1 MEAGYF
7 IMTWLFLGILG
18 VFVMG
23 MGYLCC
29 TSPIAG
35 FICVLSLVFMFITCG
50 DVQKELEE
58 KERKR

>member
-1 MEAGYF
+1 
-7 IMTWLFLGILG
+7 MTWFFLGVLG
-18 VFVMG
+18 VFVVG

-35 FICVLSLVFMFITCG
+35 FICVLSLVFMFITCS
-50 DVQKELEE
+50 DVQEELEE